1 MTKFCEGGTILKFED
16 NIIGESFQGID
27 MLLES
32 LDEKKSELSQN
43 IFLNA
48 TMCWTLDLWST
59 MITMRSPNL
68 KMQLWRIF
76 NIKTMTSIILKRL
89 QCQNELKQNNKT

>member
-48 TMCWTLDLWST
+48 TMCWTLDL
-59 MITMRSPNL
+59 
-68 KMQLWRIF
+68 
-76 NIKTMTSIILKRL
+76 
-89 QCQNELKQNNKT
+89 